1 MIHDEETD
9 KMKSISTKHHNPP
22 SVPIALIIYIN
33 VLSLVTGMLL
43 GSIVFIVIAILMM
56 WKG

>member
-1 MIHDEETD
+1 MIHDEQTD
-9 KMKSISTKHHNPP
+9 KMKSISTKDPDPP

-33 VLSLVTGMLL
+33 ILSFVTGVLL
-43 GSIVFIVIAILMM
+43 GSIVLIIIAILMM